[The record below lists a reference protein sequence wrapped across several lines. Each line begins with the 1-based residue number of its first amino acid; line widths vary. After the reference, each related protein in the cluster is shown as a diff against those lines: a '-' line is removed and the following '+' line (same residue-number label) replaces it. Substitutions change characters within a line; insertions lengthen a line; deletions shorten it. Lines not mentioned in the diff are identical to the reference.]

1 MLKSRFSAIISLILV
16 FSSGA
21 LLGALSHRA
30 YTMRM
35 ASAASSPAPRK
46 GNPGDWRKHVIPVMC
61 ERLKLDDAQKAQL
74 NQIFDDVD
82 VEFGRTRAKWNTENQ
97 AIQAEMTTKITAMLR
112 PDQKA
117 LYEKWRADREAE
129 RERRR
134 ARGGPPAPPPNSS
147 K

>member
-1 MLKSRFSAIISLILV
+1 MLKSRFSAIVSLILV

-30 YTMRM
+30 YTMRA
-35 ASAASSPAPRK
+35 ASATSGPAPRK
-46 GNPGDWRKHVIPVMC
+46 VNPGDWRKHVIPMMC
-61 ERLKLDDAQKAQL
+61 DRLKLDDVQKAQL
-74 NQIFDDVD
+74 NKILDDVD

-97 AIQAEMTTKITAMLR
+97 AIQAEMTAKITAMLR
-112 PDQKA
+112 PDQQV
-117 LYEKWRADREAE
+117 LYEKWRAEREAE

-134 ARGGPPAPPPNSS
+134 TRGGPPPPKSS